1 MTKKQIEKT
10 YNCTVYM
17 DYIDGFRFYQ
27 AYSNDK
33 VNGTFESASGYT
45 LGELEDSIMNNQ
57 LVGKEVNN
65 NV

>member
-10 YNCTVYM
+10 YNCTVHM

-33 VNGTFESASGYT
+33 VNGTFESASGWN
-45 LGELEDSIMNNQ
+45 LKELIESIKNNQ
-57 LVGKEVNN
+57 LKGE
-65 NV
+65 

>member
-1 MTKKQIEKT
+1 MTKKQIEKK

-45 LGELEDSIMNNQ
+45 LSELIESIENNK
-57 LVGKEVNN
+57 LKEENQ
-65 NV
+65 

>member
-1 MTKKQIEKT
+1 MTKKQIEKK
-10 YNCTVYM
+10 YNCTVHM

-27 AYSNDK
+27 AYANDK

-57 LVGKEVNN
+57 FADKDVE
-65 NV
+65 